1 VVKFDHSWC
10 CRVLYLQQKGYS
22 MKHGK
27 NCNVL
32 PQMNVQAWGVWL
44 YEYTYVTM
52 CVLKPNLTTIVEV

>member
-1 VVKFDHSWC
+1 
-10 CRVLYLQQKGYS
+10 